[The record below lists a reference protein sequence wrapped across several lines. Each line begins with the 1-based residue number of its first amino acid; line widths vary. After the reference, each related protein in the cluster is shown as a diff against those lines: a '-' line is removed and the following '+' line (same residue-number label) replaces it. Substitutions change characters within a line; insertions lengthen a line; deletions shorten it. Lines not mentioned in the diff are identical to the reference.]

1 MYDRSILESKTRAE
15 LREIATGEY
24 GLKVKVKEV
33 KTNLVNAIMQA
44 QRSSGNASKGKVTS
58 TTSTP
63 KSTGPLRTLSAS
75 LDSEKFGSAYTNT
88 ITVSCGAASGN
99 YPVVG
104 KKISEVSIFLKEA
117 LNISVDSKPLVNGTE
132 VGESYV
138 LQNKDVL
145 EFVAKAG
152 RKG

>member
-15 LREIATGEY
+15 LREIATEEF

-33 KTNLVNAIMQA
+33 KTNLVNAIIQA
-44 QRSSGNASKGKVTS
+44 QRSRPGTTAKTATS
-58 TTSTP
+58 QAAP
-63 KSTGPLRTLSAS
+63 KSTGPLNTLSAT
-75 LDSEKFGSAYTNT
+75 LDSDKSGSRYTNT

-104 KKISEVSIFLKEA
+104 KKVSEVAVFLKEA
-117 LNISVDSKPLVNGTE
+117 LNISVDSRPVVNGQE
-132 VGESYV
+132 VSESYV

-145 EFVAKAG
+145 EFVATAG